1 MGKRAT
7 DFSLVIILHLRTFIL
22 INIIPFVWERE
33 TLAAVHSTQLWVLVK
48 LNYLIWQMG
57 IILERWIVF
66 RNPPNMYNLMHSV
79 TWRHYGYM
87 TFAYYGSSSVVWYKI
102 VTSSAR
108 TGSCDAHCAKLHG
121 YKTITSHL
129 STLLQ
134 HRCNIASPGLFPRYE
149 YESNFFQK
157 SDWII

>member
-1 MGKRAT
+1 MDGKSERPIS
-7 DFSLVIILHLRTFIL
+7 FSVSFCDCGRLFKL
-22 INIIPFVWERE
+22 ISFPFVWERE

-66 RNPPNMYNLMHSV
+66 RNPPNMYTLIHSV
-79 TWRHYGYM
+79 TWRHHGYM

-102 VTSSAR
+102 VLSSAR
-108 TGSCDAHCAKLHG
+108 TASCDAHCAKLHG

-129 STLLQ
+129 GTLLQ

-149 YESNFFQK
+149 SNFFQK
-157 SDWII
+157 SDWMI